1 MTKELNYQA
10 RLETDAVVRLVDNM
24 IIGPE
29 DEAEWAEYQEWAAA
43 GNTPLP
49 AEVIRNPSPR
59 EISDRQF
66 YQQAA
71 IAGMITKEDA
81 LAAVRTGFI
90 PAPLQAVVDT
100 VANPD
105 EKFLAEML
113 LSGATIYKREHPLT
127 DAIGAAF
134 NMTPDDVDAFFIE
147 AAKL

>member
-1 MTKELNYQA
+1 MAYKA
-10 RLETDAVVRLVDNM
+10 RHETDAVVRLADNA

-29 DEAEWAEYQEWAAA
+29 NEADWAEYQAWVVE
-43 GNTPLP
+43 GNMPEP
-49 AEVIRNPSPR
+49 ADALVRPTLAD
-59 EISDRQF
+59 ISDRQF

-100 VANPD
+100 IAGAD
-105 EKFLAEML
+105 QKFLAEML

-134 NMTPDDVDAFFIE
+134 SMTPDDVDAFFIE